1 MSEHCVT
8 SSDDLIRPNFQM
20 ADDYHPDDHP
30 DSGSGTSE
38 DPVAAGVIET
48 AEALPETGGMSL
60 LALAAV
66 PVLLAVLGG
75 RVCSSFGVCV
85 RADPR

>member
-1 MSEHCVT
+1 VA
-8 SSDDLIRPNFQM
+8 SSGDLIRPNFQI
-20 ADDYHPDDHP
+20 ADDYHTDDRP
-30 DSGSGTSE
+30 DSGPGTSGE
-38 DPVAAGVIET
+38 PVAAGVIET

-75 RVCSSFGVCV
+75 RVCSSSVGSV
-85 RADPR
+85 RTDPR